1 MLERRI
7 QNMTIKVSF
16 NVTNITYDLFNID
29 GEEIKSNRY
38 YETLL
43 HKRTEKYIN
52 NYLLKKVKE
61 TNSVGYD
68 IKEIDTEK
76 IISEIPYEL
85 ALDYKV

>member
-1 MLERRI
+1 
-7 QNMTIKVSF
+7 MTIKVSF
-16 NVTNITYDLFNID
+16 NVTNITYDLFNLD

-68 IKEIDTEK
+68 IKEIKTEK
-76 IISEIPYEL
+76 IIAEIPYKI

>member
-1 MLERRI
+1 
-7 QNMTIKVSF
+7 MTIKVSF
-16 NVTNITYDLFNID
+16 NVTNITYVLFTLD

-38 YETLL
+38 IETLL
-43 HKRTEKYIN
+43 HKRNESYIN

-68 IKEIDTEK
+68 IKEINTEK

>member
-1 MLERRI
+1 M
-7 QNMTIKVSF
+7 NIKVSF
-16 NVTNITYDLFNID
+16 NVTNITYDLFNLD

-52 NYLLKKVKE
+52 NYLLKKLKE

-68 IKEIDTEK
+68 IKEIKTEK

>member
-1 MLERRI
+1 
-7 QNMTIKVSF
+7 MTIKVSF
-16 NVTNITYDLFNID
+16 NVTNITYDLFNLD

-38 YETLL
+38 HETLL

-61 TNSVGYD
+61 TKSVGYD
-68 IKEIDTEK
+68 IKEINTEK

>member
-1 MLERRI
+1 
-7 QNMTIKVSF
+7 MTVKALF
-16 NVTNITYDLFNID
+16 NVTHIIYTLVKLEN
-29 GEEIKSNRY
+29 GELKTVDHT
-38 YETLL
+38 ETLL

-68 IKEIDTEK
+68 IKEIKTEK

-85 ALDYKV
+85 ALEYKV

>member
-1 MLERRI
+1 
-7 QNMTIKVSF
+7 MTIKVSF
-16 NVTNITYDLFNID
+16 NVTNITYDLFNLD

-68 IKEIDTEK
+68 IKEINTEK

>member
-1 MLERRI
+1 
-7 QNMTIKVSF
+7 MTIKVSF
-16 NVTNITYDLFNID
+16 NVTNITYDLFNLD

-68 IKEIDTEK
+68 IKEINTGK